1 MRTEVH
7 QPPILHGT
15 TRPNETTGEGRR
27 SRRKRSRAL
36 VEAAKRGEP
45 GSFEALYHAY
55 LGVVSAVALAYG
67 PLHEKDDII
76 QESFLLALE
85 KLDTLKNPDVFGA
98 WLRTITR
105 NVAITHLRKL
115 QKHEDG
121 NDDVRDPSSLSETQ
135 RVAAMSVLSVVRAL
149 DEQYREI
156 ILMAYAE
163 GMSGSEIA
171 DVTGLRE
178 GSVRVKLNRG
188 LEMVRVALGNKK
200 GRR

>member
-15 TRPNETTGEGRR
+15 ARPNETTGEGRR
-27 SRRKRSRAL
+27 SRCKRSRAL

-55 LGVVSAVALAYG
+55 LRVVSAVALAHG

-85 KLDTLKNPDVFGA
+85 KLDTLKNPDVFGG

-115 QKHEDG
+115 QK
-121 NDDVRDPSSLSETQ
+121 
-135 RVAAMSVLSVVRAL
+135 
-149 DEQYREI
+149 
-156 ILMAYAE
+156 
-163 GMSGSEIA
+163 
-171 DVTGLRE
+171 
-178 GSVRVKLNRG
+178 
-188 LEMVRVALGNKK
+188 
-200 GRR
+200 